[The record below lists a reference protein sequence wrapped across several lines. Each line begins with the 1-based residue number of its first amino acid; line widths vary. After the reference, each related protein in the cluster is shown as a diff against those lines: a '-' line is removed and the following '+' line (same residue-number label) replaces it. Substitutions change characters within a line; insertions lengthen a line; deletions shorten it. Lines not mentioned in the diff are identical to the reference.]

1 MFHLILKRLLWMIPT
16 LFAISF
22 ISFALIQLP
31 PGDYLT
37 SYVTALAETGE
48 PVAEEQ
54 VEALRRRYDLDRPF
68 IIQYLKW
75 LNNLLPFGFERQ
87 DTGSY
92 WRTDTGDFNWPS
104 FKWPDLGMSFEWNRQ
119 VTELIGERLLLTML
133 ISVVTLL
140 FTWALA
146 IPIGI
151 YSAVRQYSWGDY
163 TFSVLGFIGLAI
175 PNFLLALVF
184 MYLGYSFFGISAGGL
199 FSPEYQDAPWSV
211 ARFTDLLAHLWI
223 PVIVI
228 GTAGTAGL
236 IRVMRGNLLDEL
248 PKQYV
253 MTARAKGLAPWK
265 LLIKYPVRVALNPL
279 ISTIGWVLPGIVS
292 GSVITAVV
300 LGLPTT
306 GPLLLRAL
314 QNQDMYLAGSMVMIL
329 SFLTVIG
336 TLLSDIL
343 LLWLDPRIRYEGRGY
358 A

>member
-37 SYVTALAETGE
+37 SYITALAETGE

-68 IIQYLKW
+68 MIQYLKW

-87 DTGSY
+87 DTGPY
-92 WRTDTGDFNWPS
+92 WRTDAGDFNWPS

-146 IPIGI
+146 IPVGI

-343 LLWLDPRIRYEGRGY
+343 LLWLDPRIRYEGRGN